1 MSWRREEPGHQQQR
15 YWLCRM
21 NRSLSSIGKDFS
33 YQCYFNVYQYKKQIF
48 NIERVDLLYPRTTK
62 LLGVILV
69 SLCLSVHLSV
79 PHPMSALMSRPD
91 PAVLSVGTLHSL
103 EWFWVSRRIFIYSH
117 HNTFV
122 FFSKTSVC
130 LSIHPSVHPS
140 GIPCPLC
147 RAYSSGWIHLIFLHL
162 IKQLQ
167 KVGCVQSCVQKFKI
181 WIFANF

>member
-1 MSWRREEPGHQQQR
+1 
-15 YWLCRM
+15 
-21 NRSLSSIGKDFS
+21 
-33 YQCYFNVYQYKKQIF
+33 
-48 NIERVDLLYPRTTK
+48 
-62 LLGVILV
+62 
-69 SLCLSVHLSV
+69 
-79 PHPMSALMSRPD
+79 MSALMSRPD

-130 LSIHPSVHPS
+130 LSIHPSVHLS
-140 GIPCPLC
+140 RIPCPLC

-167 KVGCVQSCVQKFKI
+167 KVGCVQSFVQNLNFCQFLKI
-181 WIFANF
+181 CNFDFVLFWHGIWCESLVGGNHGVAGGISECRRSSCSSLVLGTWALSPETFLTIKQKIARSPESYHMWDSFVEPNT